1 MKLLVWLLILAGLFF
16 GGKWLYDN
24 GYVDEMVQKYE
35 NSSFNESMNNTISRT
50 SDFVTDK
57 AVKEANF

>member
-1 MKLLVWLLILAGLFF
+1 
-16 GGKWLYDN
+16 
-24 GYVDEMVQKYE
+24 MVQKYE
-35 NSSFNESMNNTISRT
+35 NSSFNESMNNTINRT